1 MVGVRPILL
10 WATLV
15 LVVALAIMFVSGL
28 DPYLLLTLS
37 RFLSGFGDIPYF
49 VAMA

>member
-1 MVGVRPILL
+1 VGVRPILL

-37 RFLSGFGDIPYF
+37 GFGDIPYF
-49 VAMA
+49 VATA